1 MCYNRC
7 FRGLSWFIIHKNV
20 VISRH
25 KQKLRMPMLCE
36 MPHLFPITNPTW
48 IFLVVLVIILFAPLI
63 FNRIRVPHLVGMI
76 LAGVLVGEHGFNILA
91 RDSSFELFG
100 KVGLYYI
107 MFLASLEMDLE
118 GLKKN
123 RTRGIVFG
131 LITFLVPLILG
142 YVVGHWIL
150 GFRWDASL
158 LLSCIFASHTLVAYP
173 IVGRYGLSRHDCV
186 TISIAGTMIALLLA
200 LFTLAGISASAEG
213 NVDARFWI
221 GFVLKCAV
229 YCFFIFFFYPRF
241 TRYFFKKY
249 SDNVTQFTFVLVLLI
264 WSAAMS
270 ELAGLEG
277 LFGAFLAG
285 LVLNRYIPRVSPLM
299 NRIEFV
305 GNALFIPYFLISVGM
320 LINVRSL
327 FDHKEALFVVLV
339 MVVTAT
345 LTKWVS
351 AWLTQLVLHM
361 KKAERRMLFG
371 LSNAHAAGALA
382 MIMVGT
388 QLEIAPGV
396 FLINDD
402 VLNGV
407 VLMIL
412 VSCIISS
419 IVTDRAAREIALSES
434 QTLGNSKDTNEKIMV
449 ALNNPESVETLID
462 TAVMMSNPQK
472 KNELIALQVCLD
484 NEHVDQQKKQGKLN
498 LERAAKAA
506 AAADVQLSTYN
517 RVGVNVVG
525 SIMHSMKEFEA
536 SELLLGLHH
545 KRKVSDS
552 YLGTVASELLARTNR
567 QVIIVNYLMPVN
579 VVHRIIVAVPQ
590 KAELEAGFY
599 QWVERISRMGEQ
611 LGCRID
617 FHAHTDTIAL
627 LQTYI
632 VTHHPSARVSFA
644 ALDDWNDLLI
654 VTQHLSYDHLFVL
667 VSARRGGISW
677 QPAFDNLPTQL
688 MRHFSN
694 NSLMIIYPEQFGQ
707 AHELSFVQP
716 LPISHNPMAENIFNL
731 KNKTNKEQAD
741 GERMD

>member
-1 MCYNRC
+1 MSILND
-7 FRGLSWFIIHKNV
+7 IA
-20 VISRH
+20 
-25 KQKLRMPMLCE
+25 Q
-36 MPHLFPITNPTW
+36 LFPITNPTW

-63 FNRIRVPHLVGMI
+63 FNRIRIPHLVGMI
-76 LAGVLVGEHGFNILA
+76 LAGVLVGEHGLNILT

-107 MFLASLEMDLE
+107 MFLASLEMDME

-123 RTRGIVFG
+123 RVRGIIFG
-131 LITFLVPLILG
+131 LLTFIIPFIIG
-142 YVVGHWIL
+142 FSVGQWVL

-158 LLSCIFASHTLVAYP
+158 LLSCILASHTLVAYP

-186 TISIAGTMIALLLA
+186 TIAIAGTMIALLLA
-200 LFTLAGISASAEG
+200 LFTLAGISASAKG
-213 NVDARFWI
+213 DISASFWI
-221 GFVLKCAV
+221 QFALKCAI
-229 YCFFIFFFYPRF
+229 YCIFIFYCYPRL
-241 TRYFFKKY
+241 TRSFFKKY

-264 WSAAMS
+264 LSAALS

-277 LFGAFLAG
+277 LFGAFIAG

-305 GNALFIPYFLISVGM
+305 GNALFIPYFLIGVGM
-320 LINVRSL
+320 LINVKSL
-327 FDHKEALFVVLV
+327 FDHKEAIFVVLV
-339 MVVTAT
+339 IIVTAT
-345 LTKWVS
+345 ATKWLG
-351 AWLTQLVLHM
+351 AWATQLALRM
-361 KKAERRMLFG
+361 RRAERKMLFG

-388 QLEIAPGV
+388 RLEIAPGTY
-396 FLINDD
+396 LIGDD
-402 VLNGV
+402 VVNGV

-412 VSCIISS
+412 VSCVISS
-419 IVTDRAAREIALSES
+419 LVTDRAARQIALSDS
-434 QTLGNSKDTNEKIMV
+434 SAPTDSKQTNERIMV
-449 ALNNPESVETLID
+449 ALNNPESVEQLID
-462 TAVMMSNPQK
+462 TAIMMRNPKSQK
-472 KNELIALQVCLD
+472 EMIALQVCLD
-484 NEHVDQQKKQGKLN
+484 NGNVEQQLKQGKQN

-506 AAADVQLSTYN
+506 AAADMQLSTYN

-536 SELLLGLHH
+536 SELILGLHH
-545 KRKVSDS
+545 KRKITES
-552 YLGTVASELLARTNR
+552 YLGTVASELLDRINR

-579 VVHRIIVAVPQ
+579 VVHRIIVAVPER
-590 KAELEAGFY
+590 AELEAGFY
-599 QWVERISRMGEQ
+599 QWVERVSRMGEQ

-617 FHAHTDTIAL
+617 FHAHPDTIRL
-627 LQTYI
+627 IHPYI
-632 VTHHPSARVSFA
+632 QANHPSTRTSYAE
-644 ALDDWNDLLI
+644 LDDWNDLLI

-707 AHELSFVQP
+707 AHELSYVQP
-716 LPISHNPMAENIFNL
+716 LPTYNQMFENPFHL
-731 KNKTNKEQAD
+731 KPKTTKEQTD
-741 GERMD
+741 GEQVD

>member
-1 MCYNRC
+1 MSIINN
-7 FRGLSWFIIHKNV
+7 LS
-20 VISRH
+20 
-25 KQKLRMPMLCE
+25 Q
-36 MPHLFPITNPTW
+36 LFPITNPTW
-48 IFLVVLVIILFAPLI
+48 IFLVVLVIILFAPLV

-76 LAGVLVGEHGFNILA
+76 LAGVLVGEHGLNILS

-123 RTRGIVFG
+123 RTRGIIFG
-131 LITFLVPLILG
+131 LMTFFIPFVLG
-142 YVVGHWIL
+142 YSVGYWIL
-150 GFRWDASL
+150 GLQWEASL
-158 LLSCIFASHTLVAYP
+158 LFSCIISSHTLVAYP

-186 TISIAGTMIALLLA
+186 TIAIAGTMIALLLA
-200 LFTLAGISASAEG
+200 LFILAGVSASARG
-213 NVDARFWI
+213 DISTTFWI
-221 GFVLKCAV
+221 NFALKCAI
-229 YCFFIFFFYPRF
+229 YCAFIFYCYPRL
-241 TRYFFKKY
+241 TKAFFKKY
-249 SDNVTQFTFVLVLLI
+249 SDNVTQFAFVLALLI
-264 WSAAMS
+264 LSAALS
-270 ELAGLEG
+270 EFAGLEG

-320 LINVRSL
+320 LINVKSL
-327 FDHKEALFVVLV
+327 FNHKEALFIVAV

-345 LTKWVS
+345 ITKWLG
-351 AWLTQLVLHM
+351 AWATQLALRM
-361 KKAERRMLFG
+361 KGAERELLFG

-388 QLEIAPGV
+388 SIEIAPDTY
-396 FLINDD
+396 LIGDD
-402 VLNGV
+402 IVNGV

-412 VSCIISS
+412 VSCVVSS
-419 IVTDRAAREIALSES
+419 LVTDRAARKVALAATS
-434 QTLGNSKDTNEKIMV
+434 TPNSSDRADKKIMV
-449 ALNNPESVETLID
+449 ALNNPETVEALID
-462 TAVMMSNPQK
+462 TAIMMRSSKSK
-472 KNELIALQVCLD
+472 KEMIALQVCLD
-484 NEHVDQQKKQGKLN
+484 NDQVEQQLKQGKLN
-498 LERAAKAA
+498 LERAAKTA

-525 SIMHSMKEFEA
+525 SIIHTMKEFEA

-545 KRKVSDS
+545 KRRMGDS
-552 YLGTVASELLARTNR
+552 YLGSVATDLLVRTNR

-579 VVHRIIVAVPQ
+579 VLHRIIVAVPEW
-590 KAELEAGFY
+590 AEKEVGFH
-599 QWVERISRMGEQ
+599 QWVEHISCMGEQ

-617 FHAHTDTIAL
+617 FYAHTDTIPL
-627 LQTYI
+627 LQSYI
-632 VTHHPSARVSFA
+632 QAHHPSARTSYV

-667 VSARRGGISW
+667 VSSRRGGISW
-677 QPAFDNLPTQL
+677 QPSFDNLPTQL

-694 NSLMIIYPEQFGQ
+694 NSLMIIFPEQFGQ

-716 LPISHNPMAENIFNL
+716 LPAAN
-731 KNKTNKEQAD
+731 
-741 GERMD
+741 

>member
-1 MCYNRC
+1 M
-7 FRGLSWFIIHKNV
+7 FSEIT
-20 VISRH
+20 
-25 KQKLRMPMLCE
+25 QM
-36 MPHLFPITNPTW
+36 FPITNPTW
-48 IFLVVLVIILFAPLI
+48 IFLVVLVIILFAPLL
-63 FNRIRVPHLVGMI
+63 FNRIRIPHLVGMI
-76 LAGVLVGEHGFNILA
+76 LAGVVVGEHGLNILT

-123 RTRGIVFG
+123 RVRGIVFG
-131 LITFLVPLILG
+131 LLTFGIPFALG
-142 YVVGHWIL
+142 YLVGDWVL

-186 TISIAGTMIALLLA
+186 TIAIAGTMIALLLS

-213 NVDARFWI
+213 DISARFWI
-221 GFVLKCAV
+221 GFVLKCAL

-241 TRYFFKKY
+241 TRYFFKRY

-264 WSAAMS
+264 LSAALS

-320 LINVRSL
+320 LINVMSL
-327 FDHKEALFVVLV
+327 FEHREAIFVVLV

-345 LTKWVS
+345 ATKWLG
-351 AWLTQLVLHM
+351 AWVTQLVLRM
-361 KKAERRMLFG
+361 KGAERTMLFG

-396 FLINDD
+396 YLIGDD

-419 IVTDRAAREIALSES
+419 LVTDRASRKIAISES
-434 QTLGNSKDTNEKIMV
+434 TTSNDSKNANERIMV
-449 ALNNPESVETLID
+449 ALNNPDSVEQLID
-462 TAVMMSNPQK
+462 TAIMMSNPNAHK
-472 KNELIALQVCLD
+472 DIIALQVCLD
-484 NEHVDQQKKQGKLN
+484 NQHAEQQKKQGRIN

-536 SELLLGLHH
+536 SELILGLHH
-545 KRKVSDS
+545 KLKITDS
-552 YLGTVASELLARTNR
+552 YLGSVAMDLLDRTNR
-567 QVIIVNYLMPVN
+567 QIIIVNYLMPVN
-579 VVHRIIVAVPQ
+579 VVHRIIVAVPE

-599 QWVERISRMGEQ
+599 QWVERVSRMGEQ

-617 FHAHTDTIAL
+617 FHAHTNTIAL
-627 LQTYI
+627 IQPYI
-632 VTHHPSARVSFA
+632 QNHHPSTRTSYA
-644 ALDDWNDLLI
+644 ALDDWDDLLI

-667 VSARRGGISW
+667 ISARRGSISW
-677 QPAFDNLPTQL
+677 QPAFDNLPKQL

-694 NSLMIIYPEQFGQ
+694 NSLMIVFPEQFGQ
-707 AHELSFVQP
+707 AHELSYVQP
-716 LPISHNPMAENIFNL
+716 LPTFNQMFDNPFQ
-731 KNKTNKEQAD
+731 KKSKSSKEQTYE
-741 GERMD
+741 ERVD

>member
-1 MCYNRC
+1 M
-7 FRGLSWFIIHKNV
+7 FVSTV
-20 VISRH
+20 
-25 KQKLRMPMLCE
+25 

-123 RTRGIVFG
+123 RTRGMVFG
-131 LITFLVPLILG
+131 LLTFLIPLAIG
-142 YVVGHWIL
+142 YGVGRWIL
-150 GFRWDASL
+150 DFRWDASL

-186 TISIAGTMIALLLA
+186 TIAIAGTMIALLLA

-213 NVDARFWI
+213 DVSARFWI

-241 TRYFFKKY
+241 TRYFFKRY

-327 FDHKEALFVVLV
+327 FDHKEALLVVLV
-339 MVVTAT
+339 MVATAT
-345 LTKWVS
+345 VTKWLG
-351 AWLTQLVLHM
+351 AWATQMVLRM
-361 KKAERRMLFG
+361 KRAERSMLFG

-396 FLINDD
+396 YLINDD

-419 IVTDRAAREIALSES
+419 LVTDRAAREIALSES
-434 QTLGNSKDTNEKIMV
+434 SAPSSSKEANEKIMV
-449 ALNNPESVETLID
+449 ALNNPESVEALID
-462 TAVMMSNPQK
+462 TAVMMSNPK
-472 KNELIALQVCLD
+472 KKKELIALQVCLD
-484 NEHVDQQKKQGKLN
+484 NEHAEQQKKQGKQN
-498 LERAAKAA
+498 LECAAKAA

-545 KRKVSDS
+545 KRKMSDS

-567 QVIIVNYLMPVN
+567 QIIIVNYLMPVN
-579 VVHRIIVAVPQ
+579 VVHRIIVAVPE

-611 LGCRID
+611 LGCRVD
-617 FHAHTDTIAL
+617 FHAHTNTISL
-627 LQTYI
+627 LQSYI
-632 VTHHPSARVSFA
+632 RDNHPSMRTSYA

-667 VSARRGGISW
+667 VSARRGSISW
-677 QPAFDNLPTQL
+677 QPAFDNLPVQL

-707 AHELSFVQP
+707 AHELSYVQP
-716 LPISHNPMAENIFNL
+716 LPISHNPMAESHFYL
-731 KNKTNKEQAD
+731 KTKTNKEQPD
-741 GERMD
+741 GEQVD

>member
-1 MCYNRC
+1 MTI
-7 FRGLSWFIIHKNV
+7 LTDIV
-20 VISRH
+20 
-25 KQKLRMPMLCE
+25 P
-36 MPHLFPITNPTW
+36 LFPITDPTW
-48 IFLVVLVIILFAPLI
+48 IFLVVLVIILFAPLV

-76 LAGVLVGEHGFNILA
+76 LAGVLVGEHGLNILS

-100 KVGLYYI
+100 KVGLLYI

-123 RTRGIVFG
+123 RARGIVFG
-131 LITFLVPLILG
+131 LITFFIPFVLG
-142 YVVGHWIL
+142 YGAGYWLL
-150 GFRWDASL
+150 GLRWDASL
-158 LLSCIFASHTLVAYP
+158 LFSCIISSHTLVAYP

-186 TISIAGTMIALLLA
+186 TIAIAGTMIALLLA

-213 NVDARFWI
+213 DISVRFWV

-229 YCFFIFFFYPRF
+229 YCFFIFFCYPRF
-241 TRYFFKKY
+241 TRYFFKRY
-249 SDNVTQFTFVLVLLI
+249 SDNVTQFAFVLVLLVL
-264 WSAAMS
+264 SAAIS

-327 FDHKEALFVVLV
+327 FDHKEAFWVVV
-339 MVVTAT
+339 IMVVTAT
-345 LTKWVS
+345 ITKWLG
-351 AWLTQLVLHM
+351 AWVTQLVLRM
-361 KKAERRMLFG
+361 KRIERDMLFG

-388 QLEIAPGV
+388 QLEIAPGQ
-396 FLINDD
+396 FLIGDD
-402 VLNGV
+402 VVNGV

-419 IVTDRAAREIALSES
+419 LVTERAARKIALTDSSAPES
-434 QTLGNSKDTNEKIMV
+434 NDHTNEKVMV
-449 ALNNPESVETLID
+449 ALYNPDSVEALVD
-462 TAVMMSNPQK
+462 TAIMMRNPKLQK
-472 KNELIALQVCLD
+472 EMIALQVCLD
-484 NEHVDQQKKQGKLN
+484 NDRVEQQLKLGKQN

-506 AAADVQLSTYN
+506 AAADAHLATYN

-525 SIMHSMKEFEA
+525 SIIHSMKEFEA
-536 SELLLGLHH
+536 SELLIGLHH
-545 KRKVSDS
+545 KRKMTES
-552 YLGTVASELLARTNR
+552 YLGSIGSELLARTNR

-579 VVHRIIVAVPQ
+579 VVHRIIVAVPER
-590 KAELEAGFY
+590 AELEAGFY
-599 QWVERISRMGEQ
+599 RWVERLSRMGEQ

-617 FHAHTDTIAL
+617 FHAHSSTIPL

-632 VTHHPSARVSFA
+632 HANHPSTRTSYA

-667 VSARRGGISW
+667 VSARHGSISW

-716 LPISHNPMAENIFNL
+716 LPTV
-731 KNKTNKEQAD
+731 K
-741 GERMD
+741 

>member
-1 MCYNRC
+1 
-7 FRGLSWFIIHKNV
+7 
-20 VISRH
+20 
-25 KQKLRMPMLCE
+25 MPMLCE
-36 MPHLFPITNPTW
+36 IPHLFPITNPTW

-131 LITFLVPLILG
+131 LLTFLIPLILG
-142 YVVGHWIL
+142 YGVGYWVL
-150 GFRWDASL
+150 DFRWDASL

-186 TISIAGTMIALLLA
+186 IIAIAGTMIALLLA

-213 NVDARFWI
+213 DVSARFWI

-241 TRYFFKKY
+241 TRSFFKKY

-345 LTKWVS
+345 VTKWLG
-351 AWLTQLVLHM
+351 AWATQIALHM
-361 KKAERRMLFG
+361 KRAERSMLFG

-396 FLINDD
+396 YLINDD

-419 IVTDRAAREIALSES
+419 LVTDRAAREIALSES
-434 QTLGNSKDTNEKIMV
+434 LAPNNSKDDNEKIMV
-449 ALNNPESVETLID
+449 ALNNPESVEVLID
-462 TAVMMSNPQK
+462 TAVMMSNPK
-472 KNELIALQVCLD
+472 KKKELIALQVCLD
-484 NEHVDQQKKQGKLN
+484 NEHAEQQKKQGKLN

-545 KRKVSDS
+545 KRKMSDS

-579 VVHRIIVAVPQ
+579 VVHRIIVAVPE

-617 FHAHTDTIAL
+617 FHAHTNTIRL
-627 LQTYI
+627 LQSYI
-632 VTHHPSARVSFA
+632 RDNHPSTRTSYA

-667 VSARRGGISW
+667 VSARRGSISW

-731 KNKTNKEQAD
+731 KNKTNKEQPD
-741 GERMD
+741 GEQVD

>member
-1 MCYNRC
+1 MQFQFLTHYHETITMK
-7 FRGLSWFIIHKNV
+7 FIHDIT
-20 VISRH
+20 
-25 KQKLRMPMLCE
+25 
-36 MPHLFPITNPTW
+36 HLFPITNPTW
-48 IFLVVLVIILFAPLI
+48 IFLVVLAIILFAPLL

-76 LAGVLVGEHGFNILA
+76 LAGVLVGEHGLNILS

-123 RTRGIVFG
+123 RTRGIIFG
-131 LITFLVPLILG
+131 LITFLVPMAIG
-142 YVVGHWIL
+142 FAVGQWVL
-150 GFRWDASL
+150 QLPWEASL
-158 LLSCIFASHTLVAYP
+158 LLSCIIASHTLIAYP

-186 TISIAGTMIALLLA
+186 TIAIAGTMIALLLA
-200 LFTLAGISASAEG
+200 LFTLAGISASIKGDVNAT
-213 NVDARFWI
+213 FWAV
-221 GFVLKCAV
+221 FLLKCIV
-229 YCFFIFFFYPRF
+229 YCFIIFFFYPRF
-241 TRYFFKKY
+241 TRYFFKHY
-249 SDNVTQFTFVLVLLI
+249 SDNVTQFTFVLMLLFL
-264 WSAAMS
+264 SAALS

-320 LINVRSL
+320 LVNLKSM
-327 FDHKEALFVVLV
+327 FNHSEAIFVVVV
-339 MVVTAT
+339 MVITAT
-345 LTKWVS
+345 LTKWLG
-351 AWLTQLVLHM
+351 AWATQLVLRM
-361 KKAERRMLFG
+361 TAAERRMLFG

-396 FLINDD
+396 YLIGDNII
-402 VLNGV
+402 NGV
-407 VLMIL
+407 VLVIL
-412 VSCIISS
+412 VSCVISS
-419 IVTDRAAREIALSES
+419 LVTDRAAREVALSATSSSSE
-434 QTLGNSKDTNEKIMV
+434 QSKSHERIMV
-449 ALNNPESVETLID
+449 ALNNPETVESLID
-462 TAVMMSNPQK
+462 TAVMMSNPKEK
-472 KNELIALQVCLD
+472 KEMIALQVCLD
-484 NEHVDQQKKQGKLN
+484 NERVEQQLKQGKLN
-498 LERAAKAA
+498 LECAAKTA
-506 AAADVQLSTYN
+506 AAADVQLSTHN

-525 SIMHSMKEFEA
+525 SIVHSMKEFEA

-545 KRKVSDS
+545 KRRIGDS
-552 YLGTVASELLARTNR
+552 YLGSVATELLARINR

-579 VVHRIIVAVPQ
+579 VVHRIIVAVPEW
-590 KAELEAGFY
+590 AEKEVGFY
-599 QWVERISRMGEQ
+599 LWVERVSRMGEQ

-617 FHAHTDTIAL
+617 FYAHTDTIPL
-627 LQTYI
+627 LKEYI
-632 VTHHPSARVSFA
+632 QANHPSARTSYV

-677 QPAFDNLPTQL
+677 QPSFDNLPTQL
-688 MRHFSN
+688 VRHFSN

-716 LPISHNPMAENIFNL
+716 LPTP
-731 KNKTNKEQAD
+731 Q
-741 GERMD
+741 

>member
-1 MCYNRC
+1 MSILNN
-7 FRGLSWFIIHKNV
+7 IA
-20 VISRH
+20 
-25 KQKLRMPMLCE
+25 Q
-36 MPHLFPITNPTW
+36 LFPITNPTW

-63 FNRIRVPHLVGMI
+63 FNRIRIPHLVGMI
-76 LAGVLVGEHGFNILA
+76 LAGVLVGEHGLNILT

-107 MFLASLEMDLE
+107 MFLASLEMDME

-123 RTRGIVFG
+123 RVRGIIFG
-131 LITFLVPLILG
+131 LLTFIIPFILG
-142 YVVGHWIL
+142 FSVGQWVL

-158 LLSCIFASHTLVAYP
+158 LLSCILASHTLVAYP

-186 TISIAGTMIALLLA
+186 TIAIAGTMIALLLA
-200 LFTLAGISASAEG
+200 LFTLAGISASAKG
-213 NVDARFWI
+213 DISASFWI
-221 GFVLKCAV
+221 QFALKCAI
-229 YCFFIFFFYPRF
+229 YCIFIFYCYPRL
-241 TRYFFKKY
+241 TRSFFKKY

-264 WSAAMS
+264 LSAALS

-277 LFGAFLAG
+277 LFGAFIAG

-305 GNALFIPYFLISVGM
+305 GNALFIPYFLIGVGM
-320 LINVRSL
+320 LINVKSL
-327 FDHKEALFVVLV
+327 FDHKEAIFVVLV
-339 MVVTAT
+339 IIVTAT
-345 LTKWVS
+345 ATKWLG
-351 AWLTQLVLHM
+351 AWATQLALRM
-361 KKAERRMLFG
+361 RRAERKMLFG

-388 QLEIAPGV
+388 RLEIAPGIY
-396 FLINDD
+396 LIGDD
-402 VLNGV
+402 VVNGV

-412 VSCIISS
+412 VSCVISS
-419 IVTDRAAREIALSES
+419 LVTDRAARQIALSDS
-434 QTLGNSKDTNEKIMV
+434 SAPTDSKQTNERIMV
-449 ALNNPESVETLID
+449 ALYNPESVEQLID
-462 TAVMMSNPQK
+462 TAIMMRNPKSQK
-472 KNELIALQVCLD
+472 EMIALQVCLD
-484 NEHVDQQKKQGKLN
+484 NGNVEQQLKQGKQN

-506 AAADVQLSTYN
+506 AAADMQLSTYN

-536 SELLLGLHH
+536 SELILGLHH
-545 KRKVSDS
+545 KRKITES
-552 YLGTVASELLARTNR
+552 YLGTVASELLDRINR

-579 VVHRIIVAVPQ
+579 VVHRIIVAVPER
-590 KAELEAGFY
+590 AELEAGFY
-599 QWVERISRMGEQ
+599 QWVERVSRMGEQ

-617 FHAHTDTIAL
+617 FHAHPDTIRL
-627 LQTYI
+627 IRPYI
-632 VTHHPSARVSFA
+632 QANHPSTRTSYAE
-644 ALDDWNDLLI
+644 LDDWNDLLI

-707 AHELSFVQP
+707 AHELSYVQP
-716 LPISHNPMAENIFNL
+716 LPTYNQMFENPFHL
-731 KNKTNKEQAD
+731 KPKTTKEQTD
-741 GERMD
+741 GEQVD

>member
-1 MCYNRC
+1 MSILND
-7 FRGLSWFIIHKNV
+7 IA
-20 VISRH
+20 
-25 KQKLRMPMLCE
+25 Q
-36 MPHLFPITNPTW
+36 LFPITNPTW

-63 FNRIRVPHLVGMI
+63 FNRIRIPHLVGMI
-76 LAGVLVGEHGFNILA
+76 LAGVLVGEHGLNILT

-107 MFLASLEMDLE
+107 MFLASLEMDME

-123 RTRGIVFG
+123 RVRGIIFG
-131 LITFLVPLILG
+131 LLTFIIPFILG
-142 YVVGHWIL
+142 FSVGQWVL

-158 LLSCIFASHTLVAYP
+158 LLSCILASHTLVAYP

-186 TISIAGTMIALLLA
+186 TIAIAGTMIALLLA
-200 LFTLAGISASAEG
+200 LFTLAGISASAKG
-213 NVDARFWI
+213 DISASFWI
-221 GFVLKCAV
+221 QFALKCAI
-229 YCFFIFFFYPRF
+229 YCIFIFYCYPRL
-241 TRYFFKKY
+241 TRSFFKKY

-264 WSAAMS
+264 LSAALS

-277 LFGAFLAG
+277 LFGAFIAG

-305 GNALFIPYFLISVGM
+305 GNALFIPYFLIGVGM
-320 LINVRSL
+320 LINVKSL
-327 FDHKEALFVVLV
+327 FDHKEAIFVVLV
-339 MVVTAT
+339 IIVTAT
-345 LTKWVS
+345 ATKWLG
-351 AWLTQLVLHM
+351 AWATQLALRM
-361 KKAERRMLFG
+361 RRAERKMLFG

-388 QLEIAPGV
+388 RLEIAPGTY
-396 FLINDD
+396 LIGDD
-402 VLNGV
+402 VVNGV

-412 VSCIISS
+412 VSCVISS
-419 IVTDRAAREIALSES
+419 LVTDRAARQIALSDS
-434 QTLGNSKDTNEKIMV
+434 SAPTDSKQTNERIMV
-449 ALNNPESVETLID
+449 ALNNPESVEQLID
-462 TAVMMSNPQK
+462 TAIMMRNPKSQK
-472 KNELIALQVCLD
+472 EMIALQVCLD
-484 NEHVDQQKKQGKLN
+484 NGNVEQQLKQGKQN

-506 AAADVQLSTYN
+506 AAADMQLSTYN

-536 SELLLGLHH
+536 SELILGLHH
-545 KRKVSDS
+545 KRKITES
-552 YLGTVASELLARTNR
+552 YLGTVASELLDRINR

-579 VVHRIIVAVPQ
+579 VVHRIIVAVPER
-590 KAELEAGFY
+590 AELEAGFY
-599 QWVERISRMGEQ
+599 QWVERVSRMGEQ

-617 FHAHTDTIAL
+617 FHAHPDTIRL
-627 LQTYI
+627 IRPYI
-632 VTHHPSARVSFA
+632 QANHPSTRTSYAE
-644 ALDDWNDLLI
+644 LDDWNDLLI

-707 AHELSFVQP
+707 AHELSYVQP
-716 LPISHNPMAENIFNL
+716 LPTYNQMFENPFHL
-731 KNKTNKEQAD
+731 KPKTTKEQTD
-741 GERMD
+741 GEQVD

>member
-1 MCYNRC
+1 MSILNN
-7 FRGLSWFIIHKNV
+7 IA
-20 VISRH
+20 
-25 KQKLRMPMLCE
+25 Q
-36 MPHLFPITNPTW
+36 LFPITNPTW

-63 FNRIRVPHLVGMI
+63 FNRIRIPHLVGMI
-76 LAGVLVGEHGFNILA
+76 LAGVLVGEHGLNILT

-107 MFLASLEMDLE
+107 MFLASLEMDME

-123 RTRGIVFG
+123 RVRGIIFG
-131 LITFLVPLILG
+131 LLTFIIPFILG
-142 YVVGHWIL
+142 FSVGQWIL

-158 LLSCIFASHTLVAYP
+158 LLSCILASHTLVAYP

-186 TISIAGTMIALLLA
+186 TIAIAGTMIALLLA
-200 LFTLAGISASAEG
+200 LFTLAGISASAKG
-213 NVDARFWI
+213 DISASFWI
-221 GFVLKCAV
+221 QFALKCAI
-229 YCFFIFFFYPRF
+229 YCIFIFYCYPRL
-241 TRYFFKKY
+241 TRSFFKKY

-264 WSAAMS
+264 LSAALS

-277 LFGAFLAG
+277 LFGAFIAG

-305 GNALFIPYFLISVGM
+305 GNALFIPYFLIGVGM
-320 LINVRSL
+320 LINVKSL
-327 FDHKEALFVVLV
+327 FDHKEAIFVVLV
-339 MVVTAT
+339 IIVTAT
-345 LTKWVS
+345 ATKWLG
-351 AWLTQLVLHM
+351 AWATQLALRM
-361 KKAERRMLFG
+361 RRAERKMLFG

-388 QLEIAPGV
+388 RLEIAPGTY
-396 FLINDD
+396 LIGDD
-402 VLNGV
+402 VVNGV

-412 VSCIISS
+412 VSCVISS
-419 IVTDRAAREIALSES
+419 LVTDRAARQIALSDS
-434 QTLGNSKDTNEKIMV
+434 SAPTDSKQTNERIMV
-449 ALNNPESVETLID
+449 ALNNPESVEQLID
-462 TAVMMSNPQK
+462 TAIMMRNPKSQK
-472 KNELIALQVCLD
+472 EMIALQVCLD
-484 NEHVDQQKKQGKLN
+484 NGNVEQQLKQGKQN

-506 AAADVQLSTYN
+506 AAADMQLSTYN

-536 SELLLGLHH
+536 SELILGLHH
-545 KRKVSDS
+545 KRKITES
-552 YLGTVASELLARTNR
+552 YLGTVASELLDRINR

-579 VVHRIIVAVPQ
+579 VVHRIIVAVPER
-590 KAELEAGFY
+590 AELEAGFY
-599 QWVERISRMGEQ
+599 QWVERVSRMGEQ

-617 FHAHTDTIAL
+617 FHAHPDTIRL
-627 LQTYI
+627 IRPYI
-632 VTHHPSARVSFA
+632 QANHPSTRTSYAE
-644 ALDDWNDLLI
+644 LDDWNDLLI

-707 AHELSFVQP
+707 AHELSYVQP
-716 LPISHNPMAENIFNL
+716 LPTYNQMFENPFHL
-731 KNKTNKEQAD
+731 KPKTTKEQTD
-741 GERMD
+741 GE